1 MFRITITSFLDAYNF
16 DVRRLMKCCIHH
28 VLPSGHVIPFCAY
41 NVLYREGHA
50 ALPGPARSRGRG
62 RADDDQSGVLERWE
76 RPSPGSTRGS
86 CSASVATAYALRS
99 RTPQPS
105 GLTSRERASI
115 ALGAF
120 CGAMIGAKLPFALAD
135 WHALLEGRAW
145 FENGKTIVFGMVG
158 GYAGVELAKAMLGV
172 RVKTGDGF
180 AVPVAGAVAV
190 GRLGCYAAGCCHGV
204 ATTLPWGVDFGDGIR
219 RHPTQLYEAAFH
231 AMLAIVLASLQRKG
245 MFRGQLIKLYIISY
259 LIYRFATEFLRPE
272 PILAA
277 GLTGYQWACLVLI
290 PVFMTLWAR
299 DTRTFR
305 RAKSFDPAPAH

>member
-1 MFRITITSFLDAYNF
+1 MGATVPWFYPWIML
-16 DVRRLMKCCIHH
+16 
-28 VLPSGHVIPFCAY
+28 
-41 NVLYREGHA
+41 
-50 ALPGPARSRGRG
+50 
-62 RADDDQSGVLERWE
+62 
-76 RPSPGSTRGS
+76 
-86 CSASVATAYALRS
+86 ASLATAFALRS

-105 GLTSRERASI
+105 GLTGRERAGI

-135 WHALLEGRAW
+135 WQTLLEGRAL

-190 GRLGCYAAGCCHGV
+190 GRLGCFAAGCCHGV
-204 ATTLPWGVDFGDGIR
+204 ATSLPWGVDFGDGLR
-219 RHPTQLYEAAFH
+219 RHPTQIYEAAFH
-231 AMLAIVLASLQRKG
+231 AMLAIILAVFQRKG

-272 PILAA
+272 AVLAA
-277 GLTGYQWACLVLI
+277 SLTGYQWACLVLI
-290 PVFMTLWAR
+290 PVFVMLWMKDAQ
-299 DTRTFR
+299 TFKET
-305 RAKSFDPAPAH
+305 KSL